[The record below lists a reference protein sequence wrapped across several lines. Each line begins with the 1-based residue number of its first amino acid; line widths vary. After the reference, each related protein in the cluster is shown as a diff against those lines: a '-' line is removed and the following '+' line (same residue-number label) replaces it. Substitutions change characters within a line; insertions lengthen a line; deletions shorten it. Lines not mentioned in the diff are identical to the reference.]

1 MAKKSLETLTES
13 MFYVLLA
20 LSQGDKCGTEITDFI
35 CNLTRQRVKI
45 GPATLYTILGKF
57 EHEHII
63 CEIAVEGSKRTYTL
77 SDKGQHLLQMEI
89 RRLEL
94 CLADVKALF

>member
-45 GPATLYTILGKF
+45 GPATNCCGREKTYLYT
-57 EHEHII
+57 E
-63 CEIAVEGSKRTYTL
+63 
-77 SDKGQHLLQMEI
+77 
-89 RRLEL
+89 
-94 CLADVKALF
+94 

>member
-35 CNLTRQRVKI
+35 CNLTRPKSEKLVRQHCILSWGNSNMNILYVK
-45 GPATLYTILGKF
+45 LLW
-57 EHEHII
+57 
-63 CEIAVEGSKRTYTL
+63 
-77 SDKGQHLLQMEI
+77 KGENVLIH
-89 RRLEL
+89 
-94 CLADVKALF
+94 

>member
-35 CNLTRQRVKI
+35 CNLTREESENWSGNIV
-45 GPATLYTILGKF
+45 YYLG
-57 EHEHII
+57 
-63 CEIAVEGSKRTYTL
+63 
-77 SDKGQHLLQMEI
+77 EI
-89 RRLEL
+89 RT
-94 CLADVKALF
+94 

>member
-35 CNLTRQRVKI
+35 CNLTRQRVKNWSGNI
-45 GPATLYTILGKF
+45 VYYLG
-57 EHEHII
+57 
-63 CEIAVEGSKRTYTL
+63 EI
-77 SDKGQHLLQMEI
+77 
-89 RRLEL
+89 
-94 CLADVKALF
+94 

>member
-20 LSQGDKCGTEITDFI
+20 LSQGEKCGTEMADFI
-35 CNLTRQRVKI
+35 QNLTGQRVKL

-57 EHEHII
+57 EREHMI
-63 CEIAVEGSKRTYTL
+63 CETAVEGRKRTYRLTEN
-77 SDKGQHLLQMEI
+77 GNNLLQTEI
-89 RRLEL
+89 HRLKL
-94 CLADVKALF
+94 CLEDVRKVL

>member
-35 CNLTRQRVKI
+35 CNLTRQRV
-45 GPATLYTILGKF
+45 GKF

-63 CEIAVEGSKRTYTL
+63 CEIAVEGRKRTYTL